1 MTQPHQNG
9 HVEIAQALPNN
20 VECWYL
26 PMFGVYQSR
35 KKDRVRVVVDSS
47 VKHKGLSLN
56 SVLMSGPVLINN
68 LVRVLLHFRKEP
80 ITVMTYVQQMFY
92 ELFVVEKHRNFL
104 RFLWH
109 FDHGPRN
116 ELVRYRMSVHVF
128 GNIPSGSDF
137 RTSSVR

>member
-1 MTQPHQNG
+1 MTQLHQNG

-26 PMFGVYQSR
+26 LLFGVYQPR

-56 SVLMSGPVLINN
+56 SILISGTVFINN

-80 ITVMTYVQQMFY
+80 IAVITYVQQMFY
-92 ELFVVEKHRNFL
+92 ELFVVEKHCNFFAFSMAL
-104 RFLWH
+104 
-109 FDHGPRN
+109 
-116 ELVRYRMSVHVF
+116 
-128 GNIPSGSDF
+128 
-137 RTSSVR
+137 